1 MNVDLAQMQSVV
13 TALGTLDVQ
22 TNLVNAS
29 AKMGVMEQTM
39 MGIQTQLST
48 HMGVVGTMENNQN
61 DIVNKIKEIET
72 SKSGSGKHKLLMD
85 WKVWESNT
93 KLTNE
98 RTGVRDWKVRF
109 KDSLRQVTRCVGW
122 KAIMEFVETP
132 DVAMGATA
140 EAVETQWDKYTI

>member
-1 MNVDLAQMQSVV
+1 MNEVAGKVQNVLSVELAQMQTVV

-39 MGIQTQLST
+39 AGIQTQLST

-72 SKSGSGKHKLLMD
+72 NKSGTSKHKLLME

-98 RTGVRDWKVRF
+98 RTGFRDWKVRF
-109 KDSLRQVTRCVGW
+109 KDSLRQVTKCKGW
-122 KAIMEFVETP
+122 KAIVEFVEKTRC
-132 DVAMGATA
+132 
-140 EAVETQWDKYTI
+140 